1 MIPASRVFRWA
12 VALGGALLAAGC
24 GMTQGVMQRLHEP
37 PMELASGDERGV
49 KVRTPF
55 NMDNPQWIA
64 DGHCKKFGKAARLVE
79 TEKTYAFFDCVA
91 PDQR

>member
-1 MIPASRVFRWA
+1 MTPASRLFPWA
-12 VALGGALLAAGC
+12 AALGAGLLAAGC
-24 GMTQGVMQRLHEP
+24 GATKGMMHRLHEP

-64 DGHCKKFGKAARLVE
+64 DAHCKKFGKRARLVE
-79 TEKTYAFFDCVA
+79 TAKTYAFFDCVE
-91 PDQR
+91 PGG